1 MNDYVC
7 LARRF
12 PAAGIDGVL
21 GVPVS
26 SHIEISEYLQALP
39 VPVDETKVK
48 FVRLTAIPEK
58 SKGHLSQND
67 VVVKY
72 EGLSERFLDIL
83 RPVKTAQF
91 NIGYKSGEIDWDLAE
106 QARQNAFESQG
117 WALTNNCQQVAVCDP
132 EGNLAVLRATKGTS
146 RRLFKYAYSVFLDN
160 YRDKDRITKNPYKEY
175 TVLPSNK
182 PRWAWSTFKF
192 LHYWIF
198 KNGPVVGEGRWHE
211 LKKKLKKH
219 HAAIQQVPTPELGPY
234 LRLHTRRTHPKT
246 QEFWKRCRIQYLDD
260 PDSLPVALSFV
271 ASKDEVR
278 WVRVL
283 VSDIDDLLRCV
294 DWEEWSDFHDP
305 FHFSTFRDREM
316 AKWN

>member
-83 RPVKTAQF
+83 RPVKTAQY

-117 WALTNNCQQVAVCDP
+117 WGLSNNCQQVAVCDP

-260 PDSLPVALSFV
+260 PESLPVALSFV
-271 ASKDEVR
+271 ASKNEVR

-283 VSDIDDLLRCV
+283 VSVIDDLLRCV
-294 DWEEWSDFHDP
+294 DWEEWSDVHDP

>member
-83 RPVKTAQF
+83 RPVKTAQY
-91 NIGYKSGEIDWDLAE
+91 NISYKSGEIDWDLAE
-106 QARQNAFESQG
+106 QARQNAFESQR
-117 WALTNNCQQVAVCDP
+117 WALTNDTQQVAICDP

-160 YRDKDRITKNPYKEY
+160 HRDKNRVTKNPYKEY
-175 TVLPSNK
+175 TVLPSDK
-182 PRWAWSTFKF
+182 PKWAWSTFKF

-198 KNGPVVGEGRWHE
+198 KNGPVVGKGRWHE

-234 LRLHTRRTHPKT
+234 LRLHTRRTHPDT

-260 PDSLPVALSFV
+260 PEALPIALSFV

-283 VSDIDDLLRCV
+283 VSDIDDLLKCV

-316 AKWN
+316 SKWN